1 MRRLRLAI
9 TLVIAAALFMIA
21 PRAFAQGDH
30 GHGGAAADPK
40 HDAKAEGKAEGKAE
54 AKGDEKED
62 EGHGGDTHA
71 PHHPQKL
78 RIGIEVAA
86 LSKLEL
92 GPGSFNAEFYVTVD
106 CEREPCKPDLDV
118 TNGRITGKEKLVD
131 EKLHKEM
138 KIKAEL
144 TGFVDLSEYPFDK
157 HVLPISIADKA
168 DPLEVILE
176 IEPKETKVDEV
187 KLAGWS
193 VDRWAASVDKHEVGP
208 GVNVYELNFGVEVS
222 RPRVA
227 AIFKTFV
234 PAFFMIFVMG
244 FTLLLKPKS
253 AAGRLT
259 AATGA
264 LMTIV
269 MFHLSSTS
277 SLPPLGY
284 LTRLDKFMI
293 ATYLVYLVNI
303 LASVA
308 IVRFDEA
315 KKEKA
320 ATLTYLIAGGAVP
333 GVALCAWV
341 VVFMRLV

>member
-1 MRRLRLAI
+1 MSRFERALAVLFALLVF
-9 TLVIAAALFMIA
+9 TLA
-21 PRAFAQGDH
+21 PRALAQAPH
-30 GHGGAAADPK
+30 PSAAPAAADA
-40 HDAKAEGKAEGKAE
+40 HAEQADPKAE
-54 AKGDEKED
+54 AKGDAD

-78 RIGIEVAA
+78 KVGIEIAA

-92 GPGSFNAEFYVTVD
+92 GPGTFNAEFYVTID

-118 TNGRITGKEKLVD
+118 ANGRITGKEKLVE
-131 EKLHKEM
+131 EKLHKEL
-138 KIKAEL
+138 KLKAEL
-144 TGFVDLSEYPFDK
+144 NGYVDLSEYPFDK
-157 HVLPISIADKA
+157 HVLSIELVDKA

-176 IEPKETKVDEV
+176 LEPKETKVASDV
-187 KLAGWS
+187 KLAGWA
-193 VDRWAASVDKHEVGP
+193 VDRWAAAVEKHPVAP
-208 GVNVYELNFGVEVS
+208 GVDVHTLVFGVEVS

-264 LMTIV
+264 LMTVV

-293 ATYLVYLVNI
+293 GTYLVYLVNI

-315 KKEKA
+315 KKDKLA
-320 ATLTYLIAGGAVP
+320 HLTYLAAGGVVP
-333 GVALCAWV
+333 GFGLCIWLA
-341 VVFMRLV
+341 VFLRLV